1 MSIPILEVIYAMDCD
16 NLCLHLWLGWMPG
29 HKKFFRGRSLNNC
42 VEWITSC
49 RKSESRHQIPNGVV
63 VMKQD
68 AILDMVQFRK
78 VASEVFGTFIE
89 KVESRG
95 YWKTRICAVVDTD
108 WTQEGDEL
116 VARHWT
122 VDPEPVVEK
131 FHFPPSWSNKE
142 SWKNMFGSD
151 YPLCAADGL
160 DIALWTS
167 KTPSRIII
175 EDANGVRILRSINT
189 DPVQRVDQQRIRP
202 ATPPIKRKKA
212 IDATKSMFGDSNV

>member
-1 MSIPILEVIYAMDCD
+1 M
-16 NLCLHLWLGWMPG
+16 
-29 HKKFFRGRSLNNC
+29 R
-42 VEWITSC
+42 
-49 RKSESRHQIPNGVV
+49 
-63 VMKQD
+63 QD

-151 YPLCAADGL
+151 YPLCAADAL

-175 EDANGVRILRSINT
+175 EEANGVRILRSINT
-189 DPVQRVDQQRIRP
+189 DPVQRVEQQRIRP
-202 ATPPIKRKKA
+202 AVPPIKRKKA